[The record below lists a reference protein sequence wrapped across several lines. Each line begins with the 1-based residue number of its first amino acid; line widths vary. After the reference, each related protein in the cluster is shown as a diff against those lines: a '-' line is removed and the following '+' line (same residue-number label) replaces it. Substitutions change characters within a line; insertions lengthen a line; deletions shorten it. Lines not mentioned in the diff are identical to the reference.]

1 MFFIFW
7 FIFNLGQLSYIS
19 QWKGA
24 GLWSK
29 LAFWGK
35 RLDSPAWQSWLES
48 ELLALGEM
56 SVWLQTWDMESAN
69 NRLPKI
75 PLASMLSL
83 QHFMSQWQRRSQI
96 GHRFQIIF
104 SPPQSIGKVS
114 SSKWFFKSMVQIH
127 LIKVIEWL
135 LAWAHCHW
143 ICSNK
148 RHKPNPSRFV
158 RRGRAAKADDPD
170 FDLASDVEDS
180 ELASWLEK
188 PGRSMA
194 WQVLQ
199 STNHKKLTKFL
210 PPGNLMELYQ
220 HYAAT
225 RQLLAAKVL
234 SSTPKLFLKQ
244 KHRFKIL

>member
-1 MFFIFW
+1 MI
-7 FIFNLGQLSYIS
+7 
-19 QWKGA
+19 
-24 GLWSK
+24 
-29 LAFWGK
+29 
-35 RLDSPAWQSWLES
+35 
-48 ELLALGEM
+48 
-56 SVWLQTWDMESAN
+56 
-69 NRLPKI
+69 
-75 PLASMLSL
+75 
-83 QHFMSQWQRRSQI
+83 
-96 GHRFQIIF
+96 FQINGF
-104 SPPQSIGKVS
+104 
-114 SSKWFFKSMVQIH
+114 QIH

-148 RHKPNPSRFV
+148 RHKPNPARFV

-170 FDLASDVEDS
+170 FDLASDVDDS

-199 STNHKKLTKFL
+199 STNHKKLTKYL

-244 KHRFKIL
+244 KHSFIDTIWWFPGSNTDPICPQSLSAWPAFRYSTFARVCNQRWSDVLKFREKNLLLWPLFCGRKFLTWYWFEYFP